1 MLELVFTVCTIVQ
14 GATCRLEP
22 PLELEENTTLIGC
35 LMASQVE
42 GAKWV
47 LRHPNFYVQR
57 VVCRPVR
64 AEART

>member
-14 GATCRLEP
+14 GANCRLEP
-22 PLELEENTTLIGC
+22 PLPLEENTTLVGC

-47 LRHPNFYVQR
+47 ERNPNYYIHR
-57 VVCRPVR
+57 VVCRP
-64 AEART
+64 ARINTNT